1 MLKTF
6 LLSLSKAEWARR
18 MVSGWPIARRT
29 ASRFVA
35 GDKLDDAIAV
45 IKTLNS
51 KGLYTTLDHLGE
63 HVNSI
68 EEAAAATDLYV
79 SVFQHLD
86 KDGLMSTAS
95 LKLSQMGLNLDFE
108 MCLANVERIVREA
121 AEVGI
126 FVRLD
131 MEEAPTV
138 DPTIQIHRILR
149 EKGLTN
155 VGLVIQAYLFRSEE
169 DTKQLL
175 TEDCTIRLC
184 KGAYQEPAD
193 ISHTRMRDINTAF
206 DRLTKILIDHA
217 LINGSVPSA
226 PSGKLPPVTAI
237 ASHDAER
244 IEFAKHYA
252 REVGLPQKALEFQ
265 MLHGIR
271 SDLQVSL
278 TQEGYPVRVYVPYG
292 TEWYPYFLRRLA
304 ERPANLWLFLSTLLR
319 G

>member
-1 MLKTF
+1 VLKTF

-18 MVSGWPIARRT
+18 TVSGWPIARRT

-35 GDKLDDAIAV
+35 GDKLDDAITV

-63 HVNSI
+63 HVNSV
-68 EEAAAATDLYV
+68 EEAAAATDHYL

-108 MCLANVERIVREA
+108 MCLANVERIVRQA
-121 AEVGI
+121 AEAGI

-138 DPTIQIHRILR
+138 DPTIQIYRFLR

-175 TEDCTIRLC
+175 AEDCTIRLC

-193 ISHTRMRDINTAF
+193 ISHTRMRDINAAF
-206 DRLTKILIDHA
+206 DRLTRILIDHA
-217 LINGSVPSA
+217 LICGSVPSA
-226 PSGKLPPVTAI
+226 SSGKLPPVTAI

-244 IEFAKHYA
+244 IDFAKHYA

-278 TQEGYPVRVYVPYG
+278 AQEGYPVRVYVPYG